1 MTGNSQCAEQLAT
14 VPGDFCQL
22 CSEPPRAAVV
32 KTSPTCL
39 AMGGKEGHKRIN
51 HVFVF
56 ADL

>member
-14 VPGDFCQL
+14 VPGNFCQL

-39 AMGGKEGHKRIN
+39 AMGGKEWHK
-51 HVFVF
+51 
-56 ADL
+56 